1 LTDGVLFSIVAAGKI
16 TFYKNFSKQEKA
28 MRIKTTAALA
38 LAIALMIFFS
48 ACSADAYE
56 HCRRIK
62 EYGKGR
68 LYECGGLKMAVLE
81 GNYREMGRQY
91 GALLKDDILAFYR
104 QMIEGFVLKS
114 GLFSEDD
121 LRRLV
126 VDPAIRTQAKRQSEL
141 LKGLSEKTGLSFE
154 KHVLLNS
161 NVQAIMYLRKI
172 GSGNATACTS
182 MAAWGDYTVNGRTYT
197 ARNLDFPA
205 IYREVAKTAGLV
217 LVMKP
222 NDGSNSVAG
231 VCNAGMINFFDAMN
245 DKGLYVE
252 GNNAADSE
260 GLVIYSDRSA
270 IFDEGTNI
278 LFDADTIEAV
288 EGRLRTIRASYP
300 LIFLCAGPATAHYFE
315 NGTTDVKK
323 RVAREDGLISAANQF
338 LEPSWHILPL
348 KNPGAWY
355 SEARQSRLEA
365 LAKANKGRI
374 QEETLMKILDERL
387 FNEDGSLGKGVS
399 VIEKLPKDDE
409 VTVHQVITCPA
420 ARKMWVR
427 IPTHTGWIFFDLK
440 KVFQN

>member
-1 LTDGVLFSIVAAGKI
+1 MRSAVALAVLIVVVLAVCAAGA
-16 TFYKNFSKQEKA
+16 S
-28 MRIKTTAALA
+28 
-38 LAIALMIFFS
+38 
-48 ACSADAYE
+48 E
-56 HCRRIK
+56 HCKLIK
-62 EYGKGR
+62 EYGRGK
-68 LYECGGLKMAVLE
+68 LYDCSGMRMAVLE

-91 GALLKDDILAFYR
+91 GALLKDDILAFYQ
-104 QMIEGFVLKS
+104 QMIEGFVLRS
-114 GLFSEDD
+114 GLFSEED

-126 VDPAIRTQAKRQSEL
+126 IDPAIRTQAKRQSEL
-141 LKGLSEKTGLSFE
+141 LRGLSEKTGLSFE
-154 KHVLLNS
+154 KHALLNL
-161 NVQAIMYLRKI
+161 NVQTVMYMRKL

-182 MAAWGDYTVNGRTYT
+182 LAAWGDFTANRRTYT
-197 ARNLDFPA
+197 ARNLDFPG
-205 IYREVAKTAGLV
+205 IYREAAKKVGIV

-245 DKGLYVE
+245 DKGIYVE

-260 GLVIYSDRSA
+260 GLVIYADRSV

-300 LIFLCAGPATAHYFE
+300 LIFMCAGPDTACYFE

-323 RVAREDGLISAANQF
+323 RVAKENGLISAANQF

-387 FNEDGSLGKGVS
+387 FNKDGSFGKGAS
-399 VIEKLPKDDE
+399 VIEKDPKDDE
-409 VTVHQVITCPA
+409 VTVHQVVTCPA

-440 KVFQN
+440 KIFQK

>member
-1 LTDGVLFSIVAAGKI
+1 MKAKTRAA
-16 TFYKNFSKQEKA
+16 
-28 MRIKTTAALA
+28 MA
-38 LAIALMIFFS
+38 LAIMVMVFLLVHPGS
-48 ACSADAYE
+48 ATENCKL
-56 HCRRIK
+56 IK
-62 EYGKGR
+62 ENGKGK
-68 LYECGGLKMAVLE
+68 LYDCSGMRMAVLQ

-91 GALLKDDILAFYR
+91 GALLKDDILAFYK

-114 GLFSEDD
+114 GLFGEED

-126 VDPAIRTQAKRQSEL
+126 IDPAIRTQTKRQSEL

-154 KHVLLNS
+154 KHVLLNL
-161 NVQAIMYLRKI
+161 NVQTVMYMRKI

-182 MAAWGDYTVNGRTYT
+182 MAAWGDFTVNRRTYT
-197 ARNLDFPA
+197 ARNLDFPN
-205 IYREVAKTAGLV
+205 IYREVAKTSGIV

-222 NDGSNSVAG
+222 NDGSNYVAG

-245 DKGLYVE
+245 NKGLYVE

-260 GLVIYSDRSA
+260 GLVIYSDRA
-270 IFDEGTNI
+270 VIFDEGTNI

-300 LIFLCAGPATAHYFE
+300 LIFMSAGPDTACYFE

-323 RVAREDGLISAANQF
+323 RVANENGLISAANQF

-355 SEARQSRLEA
+355 SEARQSRFEA

-374 QEETLMKILDERL
+374 QEEIMKKILDERL
-387 FNEDGSLGKGVS
+387 FNKDGSVGRGAS
-399 VIEKLPKDDE
+399 VIEKDPKDDE

-420 ARKMWVR
+420 ERKMWVR
-427 IPTHTGWIFFDLK
+427 IPTYTGWIFFDLK
-440 KVFQN
+440 KVFKE